1 MRGHRNDAVPFCLYT
16 ACSSTMR
23 IDLNADVGESFG
35 SYSMGDDAAVMRS
48 VTSVSIAAGF
58 HAGDPSVLRRTV
70 RLAREL
76 GVGVGAHPGLPD
88 LAGFGRREMR
98 IPPAEL
104 EDLVLYQVA
113 AVSGVVAS
121 EGLQLQHVKPHG
133 ALYNM
138 AAVDRSVADA
148 VVRGV
153 TACSA
158 ALTLCAPP
166 ASELEAAGRV
176 AGLRVAL
183 EGFADRGY
191 RSDGSLV
198 PRHQP
203 GALISSVEDVVTRAI
218 RMATEHTVVAVDGT
232 VLPMQVDT
240 ICIHGDTAGAPAL
253 AAWLRAGLSA
263 SGVDVKALGT

>member
-1 MRGHRNDAVPFCLYT
+1 MKGHRNDAVPFCLYT
-16 ACSSTMR
+16 ERSSTMR

-35 SYSMGDDAAVMRS
+35 CYSMGDDAAVMRS

-58 HAGDPSVLRRTV
+58 HAGDPTVLRRTM

-76 GVGVGAHPGLPD
+76 GVAVGAHPGLPD

-98 IPPAEL
+98 IAPPDL

-113 AVSGVVAS
+113 AVGGVAAS
-121 EGLQLQHVKPHG
+121 EGLPLQHVKPHG

-138 AAVDRSVADA
+138 AVADRSVADA
-148 VVRGV
+148 IVRAV
-153 TACSA
+153 AACSA
-158 ALTLCAPP
+158 ALTVCAPP
-166 ASELEAAGRV
+166 GSALELAARE

-191 RSDGSLV
+191 QPDGLLV
-198 PRHQP
+198 PRHHP
-203 GALISSVEDVVTRAI
+203 GAVISSVEEVVTRAI
-218 RMATEHTVVAVDGT
+218 RMAVERTVVAIDGT
-232 VLPMQVDT
+232 VLPLAVDT
-240 ICIHGDTAGAPAL
+240 ICVHGDTAGAPAL

-263 SGVDVKALGT
+263 SGVDVRPLGG